1 MPCLMMS
8 QEPSFEHIL
17 KQDNNWVLFKEL
29 YRDELSADTIH
40 EVEKMLNCGTSEGGF
55 ATYLCPECGNEKRI
69 PFTCKSKLCSSC
81 GKKYTDIWSQNVAE
95 YLLNTDHRHIVLTVP
110 QMLWSVFI
118 NNEALQ
124 KVLLNTAA
132 RVIKK
137 VFSQKEALDIGLIM
151 VLHPFG
157 DDLKPNFHVHAI
169 VTAGGL
175 AEDERWVKVDYIS
188 YEFIRKTWQYEILS
202 NLRKH
207 QAVGNYII
215 DRCFK
220 DYREGFCHLCG

>member
-1 MPCLMMS
+1 MKS
-8 QEPSFEHIL
+8 QELSFEYIL
-17 KQDNNWVLFKEL
+17 KQDNNWLLFKEL
-29 YRDELSADTIH
+29 HRDELSDDIIH
-40 EVEKMLNCGTSEGGF
+40 EVEKMLKCRTREGGF
-55 ATYLCPECGNEKRI
+55 ATYLCPECGNEEKI
-69 PFTCKSKLCSSC
+69 PFTCKSKICSSC
-81 GKKYTDIWSQNVAE
+81 GKKYTDIWAQSVAE
-95 YLLNTDHRHIVLTVP
+95 YLLNTDHRHIVLTIP
-110 QMLWSVFI
+110 QLLWKIFI

-132 RVIKK
+132 QIIKM
-137 VFSQKEALDIGLIM
+137 VFSQTTPIDIGFIM

-175 AEDERWVKVDYIS
+175 AEDDRWIKVDYIN
-188 YEFIRKTWQYEILS
+188 YEFIRKTWQYEILT

-207 QAVGNYII
+207 QAVENSII

-220 DYREGFCHLCG
+220 DYPEGFCHLCGQGY